1 MHKKYII
8 ILVIAIVGAV
18 GLYIYQNQKKEKD
31 IISHHN
37 RQYNRIIEAA
47 QKSSIAGLVHMAS
60 ALNKYKE
67 KNGAYPAKLSALYP
81 DYVPVKAFIDDIQWH
96 YKPNSKDF
104 YLSKTIRAKG
114 DKVLTASIGPN
125 LMPQEESDT
134 MVASIEVPKRLTS
147 RAEIKPSEKSSK
159 TGVSRDSPS
168 KSKPMAKALT
178 PYIPSTGLKNNR
190 GKLSNSTTPVILKKR
205 PLPDLEKVSTH
216 KLTEKEQFLRG
227 VTRMFLIWKNADGS
241 LGFSNVEYPTSK
253 ELAVYDNGEWVQI
266 RSRNRHANSQKTS
279 ERTKISK

>member
-1 MHKKYII
+1 MSKKYII
-8 ILVIAIVGAV
+8 ILVISIVGAV
-18 GLYIYQNQKKEKD
+18 GLYISQNQKKEKD
-31 IISHHN
+31 LRAHHN

-67 KNGAYPAKLSALYP
+67 KNGAYPAGLSALYP
-81 DYVPVKAFIDDIQWH
+81 DYIPEKAFIDDIQWH

-104 YLSKTIRAKG
+104 YLSKTIRTKG

-134 MVASIEVPKRLTS
+134 MVASTKVPKRLTS
-147 RAEIKPSEKSSK
+147 RAENQPSEKSPK
-159 TGVSRDSPS
+159 TGVSRGSLS
-168 KSKPMAKALT
+168 KSKPMAKAST
-178 PYIPSTGLKNNR
+178 PNIPSTGLKNSR
-190 GKLSNSTTPVILKKR
+190 GKLSDSTTPVILKKR
-205 PLPDLEKVSTH
+205 PLQELEKVSTH

-241 LGFSNVEYPTSK
+241 LGFSNIQYPTSK
-253 ELAVYDNGEWVQI
+253 KLSVYDNGKWVQI
-266 RSRNRHANSQKTS
+266 RSRNQYTKSQKDV
-279 ERTKISK
+279 RQSKN